1 MKMKHILV
9 YGLLLL
15 VGTTSCSEFLDTD
28 TESKYE
34 DDYVFGSAEE
44 IDRALNGVYNYLLSN
59 NTYGQAYY
67 TTFCLNSDVEFAT
80 NSNPLRSASGNE
92 FKAFDCTPAA
102 NALNN
107 TWTAAYNNIEYANNF
122 ITGASASDLFRSG
135 DTTVLQKIG
144 EAKVIRAMNYHDMVV
159 LFGDVPFKLERSYD
173 NPHDLITP
181 IVGRDEIL
189 KTLIADLR
197 EAAPHME
204 FARDL
209 DGGVRRVSKEFC
221 WAMIARM
228 SLTYAGYSLRPGAS
242 TSDKGTMERPED
254 YKDYYKIAMEYA
266 DSVIQSGTHAL
277 NKKYHEVFI
286 DECNYKRTDND
297 DPIFEIPF
305 TKTLSGNVGYS
316 WGPKVEDRDGSTP
329 HMWGKCDGSV
339 TLNIFYRWDFDEKDL
354 RLNYLIP
361 MWSYNNSGEAVI
373 RSDAFTS
380 FCGKWSKLWQDESVA
395 MGALSTGNT
404 GIAFPYMRYADV
416 LLMYAEAQNE
426 YDGAPNAAA
435 KEALKTVRR
444 RAFADDQSTK
454 VDAYVDAAG
463 DKDAFFQLIMDER
476 KFEFGGEGLRWR
488 DLVRW
493 NKYAEVIRDVFYKY
507 YYGALAAA
515 GDEAIFEDMFGY
527 EYSVVYPQTLLYRK
541 ITSNEYTY
549 DQFGWIPN
557 TTLPWLDIGNA
568 LAPILPGRPQPTIK
582 EGDTWVRPEGED
594 KWTSVD
600 FMMKLATDNAV
611 PDTKTCY
618 SLRGYIQGD
627 EYGYTPSPDLAKVP
641 AEQLPVVRYIL
652 PIPQSVISR
661 SQGSYTNYYGY
672 R

>member
-1 MKMKHILV
+1 MKMKHILA
-9 YGLLLL
+9 YGLLILA
-15 VGTTSCSEFLDTD
+15 GTTSCSEFLDTD

-34 DDYVFGSAEE
+34 DDYVFGSEDE
-44 IDRALNGVYNYLLSN
+44 IDRALNGVYNYLLSD
-59 NTYGQAYY
+59 NTYGKAYY

-92 FKAFDCTPAA
+92 FKAFDCTPSAS
-102 NALNN
+102 ALNS

-122 ITGASASDLFRSG
+122 ITGASASELFQSG
-135 DTTVLQKIG
+135 DESVLQKIG

-159 LFGDVPFKLERSYD
+159 LFGDVPFKMERSYD
-173 NPHDLITP
+173 KPHDLITP

-197 EAAPHME
+197 EAAPDMQ

-242 TSDKGTMERPED
+242 ASDKGTMQRPED
-254 YKDYYKIAMEYA
+254 YMDYYKIAMDYA

-277 NKKYHEVFI
+277 NKKFHEVFI
-286 DECNYKRTDND
+286 DECNYRRNDND

-305 TKTLSGNVGYS
+305 TKTLSGNVGYE

-329 HMWGKCDGSV
+329 HVWGKSNGGV
-339 TLNIFYRWDFDEKDL
+339 TLNIFYRWDFDEADL
-354 RLNYLIP
+354 RLNYMIP
-361 MWSYNNSGEAVI
+361 LWSYNNSGEAVL

-380 FCGKWSKLWQDESVA
+380 FCGKWSKLWQDESTA
-395 MGALSTGNT
+395 MGALSAANT

-463 DKDAFFQLIMDER
+463 DKEAFFRLIMDER

-507 YYGALAAA
+507 YGVATEDYTYAPEMDNYLMQ
-515 GDEAIFEDMFGY
+515 IF
-527 EYSVVYPQTLLYRK
+527 YRK
-541 ITSNEYTY
+541 INDNQGYDYTT
-549 DQFGWIPN
+549 FGSFPN
-557 TTLPWLDIGNA
+557 STLPALDIYNP
-568 LAPILPGRPQPTIK
+568 LHSVSAPKDSTIK
-582 EGDTWVRPEGED
+582 EGDTWHRPEGAAT
-594 KWTSVD
+594 WTTQEFLTQMQKD
-600 FMMKLATDNAV
+600 GA
-611 PDTKTCY
+611 PDQRACY
-618 SLRGYIQGD
+618 SLRGYIEGD
-627 EYGYTPSPDLAKVP
+627 EFGGTPEPDLFETP
-641 AEQLPVVRYIL
+641 AEQLPAVRYIL

-661 SQGSYTNYYGY
+661 SQGTYSNAYGY

>member
-1 MKMKHILV
+1 MKIKHILA
-9 YGLLLL
+9 YGLLILA
-15 VGTTSCSEFLDTD
+15 GTTSCSEFLDTD

-34 DDYVFGSAEE
+34 DDYVFGSEDE
-44 IDRALNGVYNYLLSN
+44 IDRALNGVYNKLLDDD
-59 NTYGQAYY
+59 TYGKAYY
-67 TTFCLNSDVEFAT
+67 TTFCLNSDVEFTT
-80 NSNPLRSASGNE
+80 NSNPLRAASGNE
-92 FKAFDCTPAA
+92 FKAFDCTPSAS
-102 NALNN
+102 ALNK
-107 TWTAAYNNIEYANNF
+107 TWTAAYSNIEYANNF
-122 ITGASASDLFRSG
+122 ITGASASELFRSG
-135 DTTVLQKIG
+135 DSTVLQKIG

-189 KTLIADLR
+189 KTLIDDLR
-197 EAAPHME
+197 KAAPDME

-242 TSDKGTMERPED
+242 ASDKGTMQRPED
-254 YKDYYKIAMEYA
+254 YREYYKIAMDYA
-266 DSVIQSGTHAL
+266 DSVIQSNTHAL

-286 DECNYKRTDND
+286 DECNYKRNDND

-316 WGPKVEDRDGSTP
+316 WGPKVEDKDGETP
-329 HMWGKCDGSV
+329 HVWGKCDGSV

-354 RLNYLIP
+354 RLNYMIP
-361 MWSYNNSGEAVI
+361 LWSYNNSGEAVI

-380 FCGKWSKLWQDESVA
+380 FCGKWSKLWQDESTA
-395 MGALSTGNT
+395 MGALSAANT

-426 YDGAPNAAA
+426 YENGPNAAA

-444 RAFADDQSTK
+444 RAFAEDQATK

-463 DKDAFFQLIMDER
+463 DKDSFFQLIMDER

-507 YYGALAAA
+507 YGVATEDYSYAPDMDKYLMQ
-515 GDEAIFEDMFGY
+515 IF
-527 EYSVVYPQTLLYRK
+527 YRK
-541 ITSNEYTY
+541 IDNNQGYDYTT
-549 DQFGWIPN
+549 FGSIPN
-557 TTLPWLDIGNA
+557 STLAALDIYNP
-568 LAPILPGRPQPTIK
+568 LHPVSAPKDSEIK
-582 EGDTWVRPEGED
+582 DGDTWLRPEG
-594 KWTSVD
+594 
-600 FMMKLATDNAV
+600 ATTWENQEFLTQMQKDGA
-611 PDTKTCY
+611 PDQKACY
-618 SLRGYIQGD
+618 SLRGYIVGD
-627 EYGYTPSPDLAKVP
+627 EFGGTPVPDLFDVP

-661 SQGSYTNYYGY
+661 SQGTYTNAYGY

>member
-1 MKMKHILV
+1 MKLKHILA
-9 YGLLLL
+9 YGLLILA
-15 VGTTSCSEFLDTD
+15 GTTSCSEFLDTD

-34 DDYVFGSAEE
+34 DDYVFGSEEE
-44 IDRALNGVYNYLLSN
+44 IDRALNSVYNYLLSD
-59 NTYGQAYY
+59 NTYGKAYY
-67 TTFCLNSDVEFAT
+67 TTFCLNSDVEFTT

-92 FKAFDCTPAA
+92 FKAFDCTPSAG
-102 NALNN
+102 ALNS
-107 TWTAAYNNIEYANNF
+107 TWTAAYSNIEYANNF
-122 ITGASASDLFRSG
+122 ITGASASELFQSG
-135 DTTVLQKIG
+135 DEDVLQKIG

-173 NPHDLITP
+173 NPHNLVTP

-197 EAAPHME
+197 EAAPAMQ

-242 TSDKGTMERPED
+242 ASDKGTMQRPED
-254 YKDYYKIAMEYA
+254 YKDYYKIAMDYA

-286 DECNYKRTDND
+286 DECNYRRNDND

-305 TKTLSGNVGYS
+305 TKTLSGNVGYE
-316 WGPKVEDRDGSTP
+316 WGPKVEDKDGSTP
-329 HMWGKCDGSV
+329 HVWGKSNGGV
-339 TLNIFYRWDFDEKDL
+339 TLNIFYRWDFDEADL
-354 RLNYLIP
+354 RLNYMIP
-361 MWSYNNSGEAVI
+361 LWSYNNTGEAVL
-373 RSDAFTS
+373 RTDAFTS
-380 FCGKWSKLWQDESVA
+380 FCGKWSKLWQDESTA
-395 MGALSTGNT
+395 MGPLSAANT

-463 DKDAFFQLIMDER
+463 DKDSFFQLIMDER

-507 YYGALAAA
+507 YGVATEDSSYAPDMDNYLMQ
-515 GDEAIFEDMFGY
+515 IF
-527 EYSVVYPQTLLYRK
+527 YRK
-541 ITSNEYTY
+541 IDSNPGYDYTT
-549 DQFGWIPN
+549 FGSFPN
-557 TTLPWLDIGNA
+557 STLAALDIYNP
-568 LAPILPGRPQPTIK
+568 LHSVSAPKDNIIK
-582 EGDTWVRPEGED
+582 DGDTWLRLEGATT
-594 KWTSVD
+594 WTTQD
-600 FMMKLATDNAV
+600 FMTQMQKDGA
-611 PDTKTCY
+611 PDQKACY
-618 SLRGYIQGD
+618 SLRGYIVGD
-627 EYGYTPSPDLAKVP
+627 EFGGTPTPNLFEMP

-652 PIPQSVISR
+652 PIPQSVINR
-661 SQGSYTNYYGY
+661 SQGTYTNAYGY

>member
-1 MKMKHILV
+1 MKLKHILF
-9 YGLLLL
+9 YGLSVL

-28 TESKYE
+28 TDSKY
-34 DDYVFGSAEE
+34 DDKYVFGSEE
-44 IDRALNGVYNYLLSN
+44 EMDRALNGVYNCLLN
-59 NTYGQAYY
+59 NDTYGSAYY
-67 TTFCLNSDVEFAT
+67 TTFCLNSDVEFST

-102 NALNN
+102 GALNK

-122 ITGASASDLFRSG
+122 IAGATASELSG
-135 DTTVLQKIG
+135 DEDVRQKIG
-144 EAKVIRAMNYHDMVV
+144 EAKVIRAMNYHDMVI

-173 NPHDLITP
+173 KPHDLITP
-181 IVGRDEIL
+181 ILGRDEIL
-189 KTLIADLR
+189 KKLIADLR
-197 EAAPHME
+197 EAAPEMR

-209 DGGVRRVSKEFC
+209 EGGVRRVSKEFC

-242 TSDKGTMERPED
+242 NSDTGTMKRPDD
-254 YKDYYKIAMEYA
+254 YLDYYKIAMDYA
-266 DSVIQSGTHAL
+266 DSVIRSGTHAL
-277 NKKYHEVFI
+277 NKKYHEVFV

-305 TKTLSGNVGYS
+305 TKSLSGNVGYS
-316 WGPKVEDRDGSTP
+316 WGPKAEEKDGSTP
-329 HMWGKCDGSV
+329 HVWGKCDGSV
-339 TLNIFYRWDFDEKDL
+339 SLNIFYRWDFDDNDL
-354 RLNYLIP
+354 RRNYLIP
-361 MWSYNNSGEAVI
+361 MWSYNNSGEAVL
-373 RSDAFTS
+373 RTDAFTS

-395 MGALSTGNT
+395 MGPLSTGST

-426 YDGAPNAAA
+426 YDGAPNDAA

-444 RAFADDQSTK
+444 RAFEAEQAEK

-463 DKDAFFQLIMDER
+463 DKEAFFRLIMDER

-493 NKYAEVIRDVFYKY
+493 NKYAEVLRDVFYKY

-515 GDEAIFEDMFGY
+515 GDEATFEDMFGY
-527 EYSVVYPQTLLYRK
+527 EYTVVYPQTLLYRK
-541 ITSNEYTY
+541 VTSNEYTY
-549 DQFGWIPN
+549 KQFGWIPN
-557 TTLPWLDIGNA
+557 TTLPWLDIANP
-568 LAPILPGRPQPTIK
+568 LASILPGHPQPAIK
-582 EGDTWVRPEGED
+582 EDGAWVRPEGED

-618 SLRGYIQGD
+618 SLRGWIQGD
-627 EYGYTPSPDLAKVP
+627 EYGGVPVPDLAETP
-641 AEQLPVVRYIL
+641 ADQLPTVRYIL

-661 SQGSYTNYYGY
+661 SQGAYTNSYGY

>member
-1 MKMKHILV
+1 MKIKHILA
-9 YGLLLL
+9 YGLLILA
-15 VGTTSCSEFLDTD
+15 GTTSCSEFLDTD

-34 DDYVFGSAEE
+34 DDYVFGSEDE
-44 IDRALNGVYNYLLSN
+44 IDRALNGVYNKLLSDD
-59 NTYGQAYY
+59 TYGKAYY
-67 TTFCLNSDVEFAT
+67 TTFCLNSDVEFTT

-92 FKAFDCTPAA
+92 FKAFDCTPSAS
-102 NALNN
+102 ALNK
-107 TWTAAYNNIEYANNF
+107 TWTAAYSNIEYANNF
-122 ITGASASDLFRSG
+122 ITGASASELFRSG
-135 DTTVLQKIG
+135 DSTVLQKIG
-144 EAKVIRAMNYHDMVV
+144 EAKVIRAMNYLDMVV

-197 EAAPHME
+197 KAAPDME

-242 TSDKGTMERPED
+242 ASDKGTMQRPED
-254 YKDYYKIAMEYA
+254 YREYYKIAMDYA

-286 DECNYKRTDND
+286 DECNYRSTTND

-316 WGPKVEDRDGSTP
+316 WGPKVEDKDGTTP
-329 HMWGKCDGSV
+329 HVWGKCDGSV

-354 RLNYLIP
+354 RLNYMIP
-361 MWSYNNSGEAVI
+361 LWSYNNSGEAVL

-380 FCGKWSKLWQDESVA
+380 FCGKWSKLWQDESTA

-426 YDGAPNAAA
+426 YGNGPNAAA
-435 KEALKTVRR
+435 KEALKMVRR
-444 RAFADDQSTK
+444 RAFAEDQATK

-463 DKDAFFQLIMDER
+463 DKDSFFQLIMDER

-507 YYGALAAA
+507 YGVATEDYSYAPDMDKYLMQ
-515 GDEAIFEDMFGY
+515 IF
-527 EYSVVYPQTLLYRK
+527 YRK
-541 ITSNEYTY
+541 IDNNQGYDYTT
-549 DQFGWIPN
+549 FGSIPN
-557 TTLPWLDIGNA
+557 STLAALDIYNP
-568 LAPILPGRPQPTIK
+568 LHPVSAPKDSEIK
-582 EGDTWVRPEGED
+582 DGDIWLRPEG
-594 KWTSVD
+594 
-600 FMMKLATDNAV
+600 ATTWENQEFLTQMQKDGA
-611 PDTKTCY
+611 PDQKACY
-618 SLRGYIQGD
+618 SLRGYIAGD
-627 EYGYTPSPDLAKVP
+627 EFGGTPVPDLFDVP

-661 SQGSYTNYYGY
+661 SQGAYTNSYGY